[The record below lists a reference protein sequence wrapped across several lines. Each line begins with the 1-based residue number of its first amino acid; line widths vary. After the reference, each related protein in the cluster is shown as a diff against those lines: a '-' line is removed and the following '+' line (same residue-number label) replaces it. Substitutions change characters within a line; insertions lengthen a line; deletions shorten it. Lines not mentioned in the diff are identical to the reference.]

1 MFSAMGKCKI
11 KCAFSKY
18 ITGSIKRIS
27 HTNMYRG
34 VDHMNLND
42 SRRICRELG
51 YSMWSSSKRS
61 VLLSVIVIDISTR
74 IIQRTMKSW
83 IQNHK
88 NICPISFTPMSQ
100 IHPSNRYF
108 HTNTWFDKI
117 QLSEFIES
125 TCDFVHPVTR
135 VEFTEQDVK
144 QIDPELLTLFNSRL
158 SIRGSMRI
166 DMENIQSIEN
176 EMEDFF
182 SEIVETAYTTED
194 FKEFKI
200 VAKHWNDQLAE
211 CFWDLLH
218 IDTDRCRLAIKSL
231 YDRIPTG
238 PYSYVYM
245 SYNRKRIMQ
254 MMIQEY
260 IKQTEFIEIEP
271 GEIQ

>member
-1 MFSAMGKCKI
+1 MGKCKRR
-11 KCAFSKY
+11 CVFSKY
-18 ITGSIKRIS
+18 ITGSVKRIS
-27 HTNMYRG
+27 RTDIYRS
-34 VDHMNLND
+34 VDHMNVNY
-42 SRRICRELG
+42 SRSICRELG
-51 YSMWSSSKRS
+51 YPMWSSSKRS

-88 NICPISFTPMSQ
+88 NMCPISFTSMSQ
-100 IHPSNRYF
+100 LHPRNRYF
-108 HTNTWFDKI
+108 HTNTWFDKR
-117 QLSEFIES
+117 QLSEFIDA

-135 VEFTEQDVK
+135 VEFTEKDVK
-144 QIDPELLTLFNSRL
+144 QINPGLLTLFNSRL
-158 SIRGSMRI
+158 SVRGAMRM

-176 EMEDFF
+176 EMEEFF

-200 VAKHWNDQLAE
+200 VATHWNDQLGE
-211 CFWDLLH
+211 CFWDLLQ
-218 IDTDRCRLAIKSL
+218 IDTDRCRLAVKSL
-231 YDRIPTG
+231 YDLIPTG

-260 IKQTEFIEIEP
+260 IKQTDFIDIESDLEP